1 MLAIIKSCSLQGAD
15 AYLVNVEVDV
25 AKGLPA
31 FDIVGLP
38 DTAVRE
44 SRERVRTA
52 IRNSGFDFPYE
63 RITVNL
69 APADVKKEGA
79 NFDLAIAAGILLATG
94 QLNEART
101 GKPGLTMNDSALLGE
116 LSLDGSLR
124 RVNGVLPMS
133 RILPEQGVANL
144 ILPQVNAAEG
154 ALLGRTAVWGID
166 SLSRFVQW
174 WRGQIELEPCRV
186 DVAELFRRSASRAQ
200 GLDMA
205 DVKGQQLAK
214 RALEIAAAGRHN
226 LLMLGS
232 PGSGKTMLARRLP
245 GILPELTLA
254 ESLEITRIYSICGLL
269 PEGQPLIT
277 ERPFRA
283 PHHTSSAQSVIGGGR
298 TPRPGE
304 VSLAHNGVLFLDEL
318 PEFNR
323 AVRESLRQPLED
335 KVVTVSRVQGR
346 MDFDAAFQLI
356 AAMNPCPC
364 GFLGDPVKPCTCTP
378 YQISRYLGR
387 VSGPLLDRID
397 LQVNVQRVEFADL
410 NNDTKAESSAEIKA
424 RVVAA
429 RQIQLRRFAAESAP
443 GQEQRIFANAD
454 MNRAQLE
461 KYCRLQPAAENI
473 LAKAFA
479 RLNLSARAHDRLL
492 KVARTIA
499 DLAGSELIEAAH
511 IAEAVQYRGL
521 EKFAEY
527 K

>member
-1 MLAIIKSCSLQGAD
+1 MLAIINSCSLLGAD
-15 AYLVNVEVDV
+15 AYLVSVEVDV
-25 AKGLPA
+25 SKGLPA

-52 IRNSGFDFPYE
+52 IRNSGFEFPYE

-94 QLNEART
+94 QLAEAR
-101 GKPGLTMNDSALLGE
+101 PGGGQCLADCVLLGE

-133 RILPEQGVANL
+133 RILPEKGIGNL
-144 ILPQVNAAEG
+144 LLPQINAPEG
-154 ALLGRTAVWGID
+154 ALLGQTDVWGLE
-166 SLSRFVQW
+166 SLSWFVQW

-186 DVAELFRRSASRAQ
+186 DVAALFRESASRAQ

-254 ESLEITRIYSICGLL
+254 ESLEVTRIYSICGLL
-269 PEGQPLIT
+269 PEDQPLIT

-298 TPRPGE
+298 VPRPGE

-346 MDFDAAFQLI
+346 MDFDASFQLI

-378 YQISRYLGR
+378 YQVSRYLGR

-410 NNDTKAESSAEIKA
+410 NAGVKAESSAEIKA
-424 RVVAA
+424 RVTAA
-429 RQIQLRRFAAESAP
+429 RQIQLRRFAAEAAP
-443 GQEQRIFANAD
+443 GQEQKVFANAD

-461 KYCRLQPAAENI
+461 KYCLLQPAAEKI
-473 LAKAFA
+473 LEKAFA

>member
-1 MLAIIKSCSLQGAD
+1 MLAIINSCSLLGAD
-15 AYLVNVEVDV
+15 AYMVRVEVDV
-25 AKGLPA
+25 SKGMPA

-38 DTAVRE
+38 DAAVRE

-52 IRNSGFDFPYE
+52 IRNSGLEFPFE

-79 NFDLAIAAGILLATG
+79 NFDLAIAVGLLVATG
-94 QLNEART
+94 QLTAPAQEARLVQT
-101 GKPGLTMNDSALLGE
+101 VFLGE

-133 RILPEQGVANL
+133 RIVPENGVDNL
-144 ILPQVNAAEG
+144 VLQQPNAAEG
-154 ALLGRTAVWGID
+154 ALLGQTAVWGLR
-166 SLSRFVQW
+166 SLRQFVDW
-174 WRGQIELEPCRV
+174 WQGKEPLQPTVV
-186 DVAELFRRSASRAQ
+186 DVQALFRQASARQAGQ
-200 GLDMA
+200 LDMA
-205 DVKGQQLAK
+205 DVKGQQLVK
-214 RALEIAAAGRHN
+214 RAMEIAAAGRHN
-226 LLMLGS
+226 LLMVGA

-245 GILPELTLA
+245 TILPDLTLP

-269 PEGQPLIT
+269 PEGSPLIV

-283 PHHTSSAQSVIGGGR
+283 PHHTASAQSVIGGGR

-318 PEFNR
+318 PEFGR

-335 KVVTVSRVQGR
+335 KIVTVSRVQGR
-346 MDFDAAFQLI
+346 MDYDAAFQLV

-364 GFLGDPVKPCTCTP
+364 GFLGDSSKPCTCTP
-378 YQISRYLGR
+378 HQVARYLGR

-410 NNDTKAESSAEIKA
+410 NDKSRPESSAVIKA
-424 RVVAA
+424 RVMAA
-429 RQIQLRRFAAESAP
+429 RQIQLQRFAAEK
-443 GQEQRIFANAD
+443 IFANAD

-461 KYCRLQPAAENI
+461 KYCLMQPAAEAL
-473 LAKAFA
+473 LAQAFA

-499 DLAGSELIEAAH
+499 DLAGAEQIEAAH

-521 EKFAEY
+521 ETFSEY

>member
-1 MLAIIKSCSLQGAD
+1 MLAIINSCSVLGAD
-15 AYLVNVEVDV
+15 AYMVNVEVDV
-25 AKGLPA
+25 SKGLPA

-38 DTAVRE
+38 DAAVRE

-52 IRNSGFDFPYE
+52 IRNSGLEFPYE

-79 NFDLAIAAGILLATG
+79 NFDLAIAAGILVATG
-94 QLNEART
+94 QLPETHLGQSLAA
-101 GKPGLTMNDSALLGE
+101 SALVGE

-133 RILPEQGVANL
+133 RILPERQITDF

-154 ALLGRTAVWGID
+154 ALLGNSTIWGIA
-166 SLSRFVQW
+166 SLRQFVDW
-174 WRGQIELEPCRV
+174 WRGSLNIQPTKV
-186 DVAELFRRSASRAQ
+186 DVAAIFQQATAGAQ
-200 GLDMA
+200 QLDMA
-205 DVKGQQLAK
+205 DVKGQQIVK
-214 RALEIAAAGRHN
+214 RAMEIAAAGRHN
-226 LLMLGS
+226 LLMVGS

-245 GILPELTLA
+245 TILPELTLA

-269 PEGQPLIT
+269 PEDKPLIT
-277 ERPFRA
+277 ERPFRS

-298 TPRPGE
+298 VPRPGE

-318 PEFNR
+318 PEFGR
-323 AVRESLRQPLED
+323 QVRESLRQPLED

-346 MDFDAAFQLI
+346 MDFDASFQLI

-364 GFLGDPVKPCTCTP
+364 GFLGDPVKACTCTP
-378 YQISRYLGR
+378 HQVSRYLSR

-397 LQVNVQRVEFADL
+397 LQVSVQRVEFADL
-410 NNDTKAESSAEIKA
+410 NDGVRPENSAAIKA
-424 RVVAA
+424 RVTAA
-429 RQIQLRRFAAESAP
+429 RQIQLRRFSEENSD
-443 GQEQRIFANAD
+443 GREIFANAD

-461 KYCRLQPAAENI
+461 KYCRMQPAAEKI
-473 LAKAFA
+473 LEKAFA

-499 DLAGSELIEAAH
+499 DLAGTELIEAAH

>member
-1 MLAIIKSCSLQGAD
+1 MLAIINSCSLLGAD
-15 AYLVNVEVDV
+15 AYMVRVEVDV
-25 AKGLPA
+25 SKGMPA

-38 DTAVRE
+38 DAAVRE

-52 IRNSGFDFPYE
+52 IRNSGLEFPFE

-79 NFDLAIAAGILLATG
+79 NFDLAIAVGVLVATG
-94 QLNEART
+94 QLTAPEQEERLDKTAF
-101 GKPGLTMNDSALLGE
+101 LGE

-133 RILPEQGVANL
+133 RILPENGVANL
-144 ILPQVNAAEG
+144 VLPQPNAAEG
-154 ALLGRTAVWGID
+154 ALLGQTEVWG
-166 SLSRFVQW
+166 LQCLRQFVDW
-174 WRGQIELEPCRV
+174 WQGRELLQPTLV
-186 DVAELFRRSASRAQ
+186 DVEALFRQATLKQA

-205 DVKGQQLAK
+205 DVKGQQLVK
-214 RALEIAAAGRHN
+214 RAMEIAAAGRHN
-226 LLMLGS
+226 LLMVGA

-245 GILPELTLA
+245 TILPDLTLP

-269 PEGQPLIT
+269 PEGSPLIV

-283 PHHTSSAQSVIGGGR
+283 PHHTASAQSVIGGGR
-298 TPRPGE
+298 LPRPGE

-318 PEFNR
+318 PEFGR

-335 KVVTVSRVQGR
+335 KIVTVSRVQGR
-346 MDFDAAFQLI
+346 MDYDASFQLV

-364 GFLGDPVKPCTCTP
+364 GFLGDSTKPCTCTP
-378 YQISRYLGR
+378 HQVGRYLGR

-410 NNDTKAESSAEIKA
+410 NDKNRPESSAEIKA
-424 RVVAA
+424 RVMAA
-429 RQIQLRRFAAESAP
+429 RQIQLRRFAAEK
-443 GQEQRIFANAD
+443 IFANAD

-461 KYCRLQPAAENI
+461 KCCVMQPDAEAL
-473 LAKAFA
+473 LAQAFA
-479 RLNLSARAHDRLL
+479 QLNLSARAHDRLL

-499 DLAGSELIEAAH
+499 DLAGAELIEAAH

-521 EKFAEY
+521 EKFSEY